1 MKMEICR
8 LCSKEAVL
16 QRSHI
21 VPSSLLKSVK
31 AGESQLYVFEENTKP
46 VYRNVDP
53 KEKLLC
59 RDCEQFLSVNYEQYG
74 TTLTKNPKNVV
85 KYKEHVKF
93 KKFDY
98 KKWYLYH
105 LSILW
110 RASISSLKEFS
121 SIELGRDFERII
133 QQCIW
138 ANCLH
143 LGGSFS
149 LDDFIT
155 ITMCRVIDKSS
166 RINDD
171 AIKNIMLNPVRND
184 DNRDVMFFFMAN
196 GFLVQFRLNKNH
208 FEQLRHKSERR
219 SDLDRNMQRFVRK
232 VDITESP
239 FLLYNFSWLIEQVKS

>member
-8 LCSKEAVL
+8 LYNKEAIL

-21 VPSSLLKSVK
+21 VPSSVFKSVK
-31 AGESQLYVFEENTKP
+31 AGESQLYVFEEHTKP

-74 TTLTKNPKNVV
+74 TAFTKNPKNVV
-85 KYKEHVKF
+85 KYKEHIEF

-121 SIELGRDFERII
+121 SIELGDFDQILR
-133 QQCIW
+133 QCIL

-143 LGGSFS
+143 LGGSLS

-155 ITMCRVIDKSS
+155 ITMFRVIDKSS
-166 RINDD
+166 RIEDN
-171 AIKNIMLNPVRND
+171 AIKNIMLNPVRKGDND
-184 DNRDVMFFFMAN
+184 DVLFFFMAN

-208 FEQLRHKSERR
+208 IESLRYKTERR
-219 SDLDRNMQRFVRK
+219 TDLDRNMQRFVRK
-232 VDITESP
+232 VDITESA
-239 FLLYNFSWLIEQVKS
+239 FLVDNFNWLIERVKS